1 MGITTA
7 GANGMSEKRK
17 PDIVM
22 LVRAKGSNKSNK
34 LELYRGTKW
43 YDGPADKYRI
53 RVNGKFFPDA
63 RNRSD
68 NKYYALDDISDIIAN
83 NLRKILA

>member
-1 MGITTA
+1 
-7 GANGMSEKRK
+7 MSEKRK

-22 LVRAKGSNKSNK
+22 LVRAKHHKTSNK
-34 LELYRGTKW
+34 LELFRGTKW
-43 YDGPADKYRI
+43 AGGPADKYRI

-63 RNRSD
+63 RDRYEHE
-68 NKYYALDDISDIIAN
+68 YYDLAEIGGIIAN